1 MMLADVFL
9 ALIARALG
17 GCVYS
22 IHRLDDGTN
31 GVVDS
36 GLAGR
41 WGTQDE
47 AGKQPS
53 MTIRALKQAYEVDFT
68 DPDKNRTLRY
78 EANLVRIDKWVFADL
93 RLDGEVEADGST
105 QDLPFGALAVHMFLK
120 VSVEGDTLKMWTMSH
135 DWLRVQFIEK
145 KITLAHDDLDIF
157 TILLTAPTPQL
168 QDFLRKAATTSD
180 AFGEPFIFT
189 RKK

>member
-1 MMLADVFL
+1 
-9 ALIARALG
+9 
-17 GCVYS
+17 
-22 IHRLDDGTN
+22 
-31 GVVDS
+31 
-36 GLAGR
+36 
-41 WGTQDE
+41 
-47 AGKQPS
+47 
-53 MTIRALKQAYEVDFT
+53 
-68 DPDKNRTLRY
+68 
-78 EANLVRIDKWVFADL
+78 
-93 RLDGEVEADGST
+93 
-105 QDLPFGALAVHMFLK
+105 MFLK